1 MTFCLNSSHPV
12 TQELEIVLRG
22 GCIIL
27 DLNQSDF
34 LLFTGQISASFCLVL
49 LNQSPVHQ
57 VAGGFSNSSFN
68 KYFA

>member
-22 GCIIL
+22 RCAIL
-27 DLNQSDF
+27 DLNQLDF
-34 LLFTGQISASFCLVL
+34 LLFKGQISTSFCLVL

-57 VAGGFSNSSFN
+57 VAGGFSNITFN